1 MDRLNYTYRDGTHQ
15 LWSVQDGIAAGAYA
29 GDIDNQGGVI
39 FIGILSPFL
48 YLFIMKQLLLCLGI
62 ALAVLA
68 CNQKPQGKISRVL
81 VVKNFMLE
89 HPQWRLLND
98 TIVKDVTIG
107 YKGLEL
113 PVQIKWRRA
122 EDENGCMKI
131 AIVEFTQVGGDTSIL
146 LHNFTFNHHPCIYKK
161 GYNLIKKY
169 ERMDIDFEYLAK
181 TTFREY
187 KLKTNLGSIYGDG
200 SEIFNMVYF
209 LDKGENN

>member
-1 MDRLNYTYRDGTHQ
+1 MKKFLFF
-15 LWSVQDGIAAGAYA
+15 SIIATAIVSCQQAPPA
-29 GDIDNQGGVI
+29 N
-39 FIGILSPFL
+39 L
-48 YLFIMKQLLLCLGI
+48 
-62 ALAVLA
+62 
-68 CNQKPQGKISRVL
+68 SRVL
-81 VVKNFMLE
+81 VIKNFMLE

-181 TTFREY
+181 TPFREY
-187 KLKTNLGSIYGDG
+187 KLNTNLGSIYGDG